1 MSCCNTNY
9 LGIFCTDQN
18 TTVFGFS
25 TFKNGVMTVKYF
37 NTSDNSPFT
46 VGTVLTTCQA
56 NNGGDDVWATN

>member
-18 TTVFGFS
+18 TSVFGFS
-25 TFKNGVMTVKYF
+25 TFKDGVMTIKYF

-46 VGTVLTTCQA
+46 GNVITTCQGSMGVDSWS
-56 NNGGDDVWATN
+56 NS